1 MAEVIPRWEW
11 RTWGEDLALD
21 IDLKDYEH
29 TRHVESSEVYVLS
42 TECDENTK
50 ARENEMG
57 IKSLQLVNDDKLEQW
72 NSVKKAAFPLPR
84 EELIELY
91 KVFNIS
97 SPEFEKD
104 SFTFDEFIDLAEK
117 DEKLLV
123 FYVDKIRDLYDV
135 DGCIVEY
142 ATVKVEGRLFKTV
155 AAELPDPEKVKQTV
169 RKMGLWGK
177 ENINYVKAL
186 KRIRMG
192 QL

>member
-1 MAEVIPRWEW
+1 
-11 RTWGEDLALD
+11 
-21 IDLKDYEH
+21 
-29 TRHVESSEVYVLS
+29 VLS
-42 TECDENTK
+42 TECDENPK
-50 ARENEMG
+50 VRENKMD

-72 NSVKKAAFPLPR
+72 KPFKKVAFPLPR

-104 SFTFDEFIDLAEK
+104 SYTFDEFIDLAEK

-123 FYVDKIRDLYDV
+123 FYVDKNRDLYDV

-142 ATVKVEGRLFKTV
+142 TTVKVDGRLFKTV
-155 AAELPDPEKVKQTV
+155 TAELPDPEKVKQTV

>member
-1 MAEVIPRWEW
+1 MPEVIPRWEW
-11 RTWGEDLALD
+11 RTWEEDLALD

-29 TRHVESSEVYVLS
+29 TKHIESSEVYVLS
-42 TECDENTK
+42 TKCDENPK
-50 ARENEMG
+50 VRENKMD
-57 IKSLQLVNDDKLEQW
+57 IKSLQLVNDDKLEAW
-72 NSVKKAAFPLPR
+72 KPVKKVTFPLPR

-97 SPEFEKD
+97 SPEFEED
-104 SFTFDEFIDLAEK
+104 SYTFDEFIDLAKK
-117 DEKLLV
+117 DEKLLA
-123 FYVDKIRDLYDV
+123 FYVDKNRDLYDV

-142 ATVKVEGRLFKTV
+142 ATVKVDGRLFKTV

-169 RKMGLWGK
+169 QKMGLWGK